1 MGEQERTFFNEHR
14 QILDMLHP
22 QRFLDGSSEKAAK
35 DICCCF
41 ERYQDCPEALDGHL
55 EALVTA
61 TVTVIRQLLMT
72 NKRESLEMLSVF
84 HIVHI
89 LAKVR
94 GFKVV
99 SKCFPHKV
107 SDLEPAYEFLKA
119 QKEHDHSSWEVRHGL
134 FLWLSMIILIP
145 FDLQT
150 VESEEHG
157 ALMERLVALGQ
168 SYLDDA
174 GPTRE
179 AASWFLGKFFSRCNS
194 EGAVSERLELRR
206 FFCWARKIL
215 TTQSAL
221 EGPQESARLVLL
233 KETPQVYDAV
243 LGLRRHPFLQRGSS
257 GKLWFKLVQRLGL
270 VQLTPRLAPWRYR
283 MGHRS
288 LSLALE
294 ASQQLSK
301 TTARQQ
307 QEDQVAGVDFLQGC
321 YAQMKTSSANRKI
334 GSEEE
339 AKNYQ
344 EECEEDDELEEE
356 AVEVE
361 DVIDAL
367 LDGVRHT
374 DTVIRWSAAK
384 GLGRI
389 TTRLSLAMADQVI
402 EQVVRL
408 LSRAEGASAW
418 NGGCLALAE
427 LARQGLLLPN
437 RLKTVVPVVGQ
448 ALWYEV
454 RTGNHSIG
462 ANVRDG
468 ACYVVWAFARA
479 YEAHIMSTHVP
490 VLAEGLLALM
500 FFDREINVRRAAAAA
515 FQENVGRQGQ
525 FPHGIA
531 IVGEADFWS
540 LGNLQQAYAISVRVA
555 TFAPQYRKPLLEHL
569 IQHKVVHWDPR
580 VREISARTIGSFCEI
595 PGLPTLVPA
604 VISSALPLLLLSARS
619 NDLCERHG
627 ALLAISEILISVSLP
642 NLLAQEVC
650 GLLLGDVAKG
660 YDAIRSSR
668 HGGELVCAGE
678 CRLLAAIAQACLA
691 LPPARVK
698 RACDILI
705 ENLGHPSENVQEQ
718 AAQALGALS
727 RNYDVQAAWTVDR
740 GSMEQ
745 LHEFDRSQSFLED
758 ILTEIWA
765 SVLPHVR
772 PFGFGDLPSS
782 LAPVKHEQ
790 SQRAP
795 PERVRGLVMALG
807 HLPLSLVLACPQGL
821 SKFVA
826 TLVLSCDRKMVQDP
840 ETRRNSVCSMARI
853 FEAIA
858 VRAGTLSPGGPD
870 YGSELARMLDCL
882 CTCAGQQQ
890 WDKRGDVGSWVR
902 SAALDAFRSCLPK
915 IARLLGE
922 ERATRSEPVEA
933 LGRVLLVH
941 SSDSIPAPDK
951 VKPQVTLRVHPNAT
965 AEAVRAALSAR
976 FPHRGVRLGTHVLGL
991 ENEGKYWWEPDGALS
1006 TVSAVQAVAR
1016 NQSDGKCA
1024 MEEENHVWNE
1034 KRCISIIC
1042 AIVREAVGKLDAL
1055 REVAG
1060 RTMHELIWP
1069 EACQV
1074 LRLPHL
1080 AVLRSVFAPKGTMV
1094 EGHVS
1099 EDSSKMPEE
1108 SSLISLRSCPS
1119 YSKLANLLSC
1129 PVYLRPAMEGF
1140 VVSVGSLSSSDTDAG
1155 LVLSRYLLAH
1165 AEEGDSKASSD
1176 LPQAQRY
1183 RGSEQL
1189 VVCSRCLLDILEENI
1204 GNSPLPELGDFGS
1217 RALRLTR
1224 QALHRTRDFAR
1235 LNAGLSIY
1243 LGLLPNGKVSKGSLS
1258 SALFM
1263 LGHRFPKMRRLCS
1276 QQLYSRLLSFE
1287 DSPEEILR
1295 DHPEEASR
1303 RLKESLLVLQSTEW
1317 SGDLNDASYR
1327 TCLKPHKQVTFS
1339 INVKKG
1345 MIFHVSTADIIEI

>member
-1 MGEQERTFFNEHR
+1 MLFRAFKR
-14 QILDMLHP
+14 Q
-22 QRFLDGSSEKAAK
+22 FL
-35 DICCCF
+35 IF
-41 ERYQDCPEALDGHL
+41 LYNALRRS
-55 EALVTA
+55 
-61 TVTVIRQLLMT
+61 IILMT
-72 NKRESLEMLSVF
+72 VATLSQIYRIDILSV
-84 HIVHI
+84 
-89 LAKVR
+89 
-94 GFKVV
+94 
-99 SKCFPHKV
+99 
-107 SDLEPAYEFLKA
+107 
-119 QKEHDHSSWEVRHGL
+119 
-134 FLWLSMIILIP
+134 
-145 FDLQT
+145 
-150 VESEEHG
+150 
-157 ALMERLVALGQ
+157 
-168 SYLDDA
+168 
-174 GPTRE
+174 
-179 AASWFLGKFFSRCNS
+179 
-194 EGAVSERLELRR
+194 
-206 FFCWARKIL
+206 
-215 TTQSAL
+215 
-221 EGPQESARLVLL
+221 
-233 KETPQVYDAV
+233 
-243 LGLRRHPFLQRGSS
+243 
-257 GKLWFKLVQRLGL
+257 
-270 VQLTPRLAPWRYR
+270 
-283 MGHRS
+283 
-288 LSLALE
+288 
-294 ASQQLSK
+294 
-301 TTARQQ
+301 
-307 QEDQVAGVDFLQGC
+307 
-321 YAQMKTSSANRKI
+321 
-334 GSEEE
+334 
-339 AKNYQ
+339 
-344 EECEEDDELEEE
+344 
-356 AVEVE
+356 
-361 DVIDAL
+361 
-367 LDGVRHT
+367 
-374 DTVIRWSAAK
+374 
-384 GLGRI
+384 
-389 TTRLSLAMADQVI
+389 
-402 EQVVRL
+402 
-408 LSRAEGASAW
+408 
-418 NGGCLALAE
+418 
-427 LARQGLLLPN
+427 
-437 RLKTVVPVVGQ
+437 
-448 ALWYEV
+448 
-454 RTGNHSIG
+454 
-462 ANVRDG
+462 
-468 ACYVVWAFARA
+468 
-479 YEAHIMSTHVP
+479 
-490 VLAEGLLALM
+490 
-500 FFDREINVRRAAAAA
+500 
-515 FQENVGRQGQ
+515 
-525 FPHGIA
+525 
-531 IVGEADFWS
+531 
-540 LGNLQQAYAISVRVA
+540 
-555 TFAPQYRKPLLEHL
+555 
-569 IQHKVVHWDPR
+569 
-580 VREISARTIGSFCEI
+580 
-595 PGLPTLVPA
+595 
-604 VISSALPLLLLSARS
+604 
-619 NDLCERHG
+619 
-627 ALLAISEILISVSLP
+627 
-642 NLLAQEVC
+642 
-650 GLLLGDVAKG
+650 
-660 YDAIRSSR
+660 
-668 HGGELVCAGE
+668 
-678 CRLLAAIAQACLA
+678 
-691 LPPARVK
+691 
-698 RACDILI
+698 
-705 ENLGHPSENVQEQ
+705 
-718 AAQALGALS
+718 GALS

-1155 LVLSRYLLAH
+1155 LVF
-1165 AEEGDSKASSD
+1165 SD

-1204 GNSPLPELGDFGS
+1204 GNSPLVLPCLKTLGKLMADSCFDYLPEPELGDFGS

-1276 QQLYSRLLSFE
+1276 QQLYSSLLSFE

-1303 RLKESLLVLQSTEW
+1303 RLKESLLVLQSAEW
-1317 SGDLNDASYR
+1317 YIASRASNHSFVY
-1327 TCLKPHKQVTFS
+1327 TGVVTLTTLPIEPCLKPHKQVTFS